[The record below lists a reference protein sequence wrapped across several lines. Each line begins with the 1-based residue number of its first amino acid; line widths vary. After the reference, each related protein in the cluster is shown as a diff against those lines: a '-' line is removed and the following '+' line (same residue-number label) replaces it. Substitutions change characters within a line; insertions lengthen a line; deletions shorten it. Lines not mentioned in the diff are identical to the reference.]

1 MERSVHTHTPVL
13 QVNDP
18 RGLTVRT
25 VNYCRSA
32 TQPLAQARIE
42 LHRYDAAERTIAQWD
57 PRLAMDASAPANL
70 VTVRALSGAQLSTQS
85 VDAGWRVTLFAE
97 GGQAVQAWDGRG
109 SERVIEYDELLRPV
123 AVFEP
128 GCTQRYVYAGAED
141 HFADHN
147 QCGQL
152 VRHDDT
158 AGTRH
163 FEDYGVT
170 GEVLTLRQHFLQAL
184 DEPDWPQPINQRDA
198 LLEPGDGAT
207 TAFRFNAL
215 GDLLTQID
223 AQENRQYFTHT
234 IDGHRRDASLHI
246 RDAAAAQTL
255 VHEIRYN
262 ARGQVERQ
270 TAGNRVVSL
279 FDYCPQDDRL
289 TRLRAQL
296 PGGECVQDL
305 NYFYDPAG
313 NILSIEDKALPMRFF
328 ANQCI
333 EPIKRY
339 VYDSLYQLT
348 EATGWEAGSASR
360 GPAHLEDP
368 CAVANYRQTYQY
380 DEGGNLLRLSHHGP
394 QQHGRV
400 LTAAKYS
407 NRCLPEQEGR
417 PPTEA
422 EIAVGFDRNGN
433 LLALERGRALY
444 WNPRNQLRRVTPVE
458 RESHDDDTE
467 RYVYDADGMRQRK
480 VRSMRTD
487 ARMVISETRYLPGL
501 QLRSVDGATLYVIT
515 AQVGRETVQ
524 VLHWQTLP
532 PRHLVN
538 DQYRYN
544 LSDHLGSCSLELDS
558 QARIISRETYH
569 PFGSTAFSE
578 RGDSSEESYRTLH
591 YSGKERDATGLYYYG
606 FRYYVSWLQRWL
618 NPDPA
623 GLVDGLN
630 LYRMVRNNPVSL
642 RDEQG
647 LAPTNESTK
656 SPLPATTSVFQ
667 RVVSGW
673 WKKNSANADTPPKV
687 SKGSNS
693 QAYVQIPESGGVPKA
708 TVLVSREAYEDGT
721 SRIKYVGANPDGS
734 EEENSATHGYI
745 DYLVRDVAGEQV
757 ADIHLFDAKP
767 EGKGYGSLLLLELT
781 YDADALSIQRIEASS
796 VARAATGFYLL
807 AGFHPSREGHDV
819 LENMIPGPID
829 FWANEPAENRLE
841 RLSDRSRPA
850 QKFSDIAG
858 AAGISPKETFDD
870 KWHMARNATANW
882 NGETSLIQEQAKLA
896 TMRRGYF
903 KQF

>member
-215 GDLLTQID
+215 GDLTAQVD
-223 AQENRQYFTHT
+223 ARGHRQYFN
-234 IDGHRRDASLHI
+234 
-246 RDAAAAQTL
+246 QTL
-255 VHEIRYN
+255 DGRLREAGLLLNGKVEPRLLVRDIRYD
-262 ARGQVERQ
+262 ARGQVEQQ
-270 TAGNRVVSL
+270 TAGNQVVSL
-279 FDYCPQDDRL
+279 FDYRPEDGRL
-289 TRLRAQL
+289 TRLRARHPNGACL
-296 PGGECVQDL
+296 QDL
-305 NYFYDPAG
+305 NYGYDPVG
-313 NILSIEDKALPMRFF
+313 NILNIEDKALPVRFF

-339 VYDSLYQLT
+339 TYDSLYQLI
-348 EATGWEAGSASR
+348 EATGWEAGSENR
-360 GPAHLEDP
+360 GPAQLEDP
-368 CAVANYRQTYQY
+368 NAVANYRQTYRY
-380 DEGGNLLRLSHHGP
+380 DEGGNLLELTHQGP

-400 LTAAKYS
+400 LKAAKYS
-407 NRCLPEQEGR
+407 NRCLPLQDGR

-422 EIAVGFDRNGN
+422 EIAAAFDHNGN
-433 LLALERGRALY
+433 LLALDNARTLQ
-444 WNPRNQLRRVTPVE
+444 WDVRNRLQQVTPVE
-458 RESHDDDTE
+458 RDLHADDIE
-467 RYVYDADGMRQRK
+467 RYVYAADGMRQRK
-480 VRSMRTD
+480 VRMLQTN
-487 ARMVISETRYLPGL
+487 ARALISETRYLPGL
-501 QLRSVDGATLYVIT
+501 ETRNIENARMNVIT
-515 AQVGRETVQ
+515 VQAERMTVQ
-524 VLHWQTLP
+524 VLHWETP
-532 PRHLVN
+532 VPRQLAN

-544 LSDHLGSCSLELDS
+544 LSDYLGSCSLELDS
-558 QARIISRETYH
+558 EAKVVSRETYH
-569 PFGSTAFSE
+569 PYGSTAFTE
-578 RGDSSEESYRTLH
+578 RGDSSEDSYRTLR
-591 YSGKERDATGLYYYG
+591 YSGKTHDASGLYDYG
-606 FRYYVSWLQRWL
+606 LRYYAPWLNRWV

-623 GLVDGLN
+623 GHIDGLN
-630 LYRMVRNNPVSL
+630 FFRFVRNNPCTL
-642 RDEQG
+642 IDREG
-647 LAPTNESTK
+647 LAPQVPQKVEPQEFMDISEGLVARMEGIAKAESKSKKTAEADLKKINNSGKKNLQKEAVRNEKERLEKVINEASIKEKKANQAATMFGEYGRAGDKYVLKNEAARPVGVMSLTDDDQSNAKKIETIATDIETSGNGAVLIEHAVNESERAGLKGVVTLVDVSAGSDSAGDTSKNIYSYFGFEPLHDEPGKMKLVPSQSALWMKNGKTWERVRK
-656 SPLPATTSVFQ
+656 S
-667 RVVSGW
+667 
-673 WKKNSANADTPPKV
+673 
-687 SKGSNS
+687 
-693 QAYVQIPESGGVPKA
+693 KA
-708 TVLVSREAYEDGT
+708 
-721 SRIKYVGANPDGS
+721 
-734 EEENSATHGYI
+734 
-745 DYLVRDVAGEQV
+745 
-757 ADIHLFDAKP
+757 
-767 EGKGYGSLLLLELT
+767 
-781 YDADALSIQRIEASS
+781 
-796 VARAATGFYLL
+796 
-807 AGFHPSREGHDV
+807 
-819 LENMIPGPID
+819 
-829 FWANEPAENRLE
+829 
-841 RLSDRSRPA
+841 
-850 QKFSDIAG
+850 
-858 AAGISPKETFDD
+858 
-870 KWHMARNATANW
+870 
-882 NGETSLIQEQAKLA
+882 
-896 TMRRGYF
+896 
-903 KQF
+903 